1 MPLAQVSLCGSKGQ
15 TGNTYVLCIFF
26 RGSYFASAPW
36 NFAESRSLIRL
47 DQACMHGRASYLYS
61 FGRKKERLVKIFL
74 EGHHAGRGM
83 IFHGCR
89 LIAWERKGR
98 RKNYF
103 THLWLHTHAAFREKN
118 LALDVRENI
127 PWAANSH
134 SWMMM
139 RTISILLILR
149 THYSTVHNAKHW
161 PSHNRPTP
169 PSPLVTPC
177 TAVIALFAGLTDIR
191 HFLYCHSKNKSM
203 NFDRV
208 KFQQRKKVFLIKK
221 PYEMV
226 NFSIMFPSPLFLFAP
241 FCLVFPSPLYPFSLF
256 WANNPPPT
264 HYYIPYPLIPLS
276 LPKKPATQ

>member
-1 MPLAQVSLCGSKGQ
+1 MHARTCKL
-15 TGNTYVLCIFF
+15 
-26 RGSYFASAPW
+26 
-36 NFAESRSLIRL
+36 LIQL
-47 DQACMHGRASYLYS
+47 G
-61 FGRKKERLVKIFL
+61 GKKERLVKIFL
-74 EGHHAGRGM
+74 PMARGTSGRGM

-169 PSPLVTPC
+169 PSPLVTPPPSSHC
-177 TAVIALFAGLTDIR
+177 LQEADGHSPLSILSLKKQKYELWQSKVSTAKESFFI
-191 HFLYCHSKNKSM
+191 
-203 NFDRV
+203 
-208 KFQQRKKVFLIKK
+208 IKK

-256 WANNPPPT
+256 GLITYRPPT
-264 HYYIPYPLIPLS
+264 TTVYTISADPT
-276 LPKKPATQ
+276 LPTEKTGHAITELAKKNESRKQD